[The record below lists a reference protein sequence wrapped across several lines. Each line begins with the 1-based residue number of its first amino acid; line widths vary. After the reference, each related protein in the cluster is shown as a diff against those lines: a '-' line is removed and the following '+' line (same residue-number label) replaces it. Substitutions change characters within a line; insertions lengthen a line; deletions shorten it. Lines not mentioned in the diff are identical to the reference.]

1 MTELN
6 VKFTVVIK
14 SGNAFP
20 TNLIHTTYVFC
31 SKPMMLIL
39 QCVSFS
45 LERKKRHTGF
55 SMIKPYECFQ
65 DRHFRGKMLC
75 LHIISKQRFSK
86 ISLFLCTTYIF
97 TCTRKSEAL

>member
-45 LERKKRHTGF
+45 LERKKNAHWFQHDKTLLSASKTDISEEKCCVFTLFQNRGFQKSRYFYVQHTF
-55 SMIKPYECFQ
+55 
-65 DRHFRGKMLC
+65 
-75 LHIISKQRFSK
+75 LHVQ
-86 ISLFLCTTYIF
+86 
-97 TCTRKSEAL
+97 ENH